1 MQEGAKILVIRF
13 SSIGDIV
20 LTTPVVRALKQQLYG
35 ETTVHYLT
43 KKTFAPILEGNP
55 YIDKIYSIEK
65 DIAEVEDDLFQE
77 GYTQIIDLHSNF
89 RSAQVKRLLR
99 ITHFSVKKLNF
110 KKMLLVAFGMNKMP
124 DKHIV
129 DRYMDTLI
137 AFGVK
142 NDGLGLDYF
151 IPDCDR
157 VDVKLINSVLIPNQF
172 LCFVI
177 GGAHL
182 GKKMSV
188 EKIVSICSKIDFPI
202 VLLGGKDDVDE
213 ANKILENSSR
223 KLFSAVG
230 NFSINQSASIVQQSR
245 MVLAG
250 DTGLMHIAAALKK
263 PVISLWGCTTPDFG
277 MSPYMPVEGSLIIQP
292 HGRDKRPCSK
302 LGNHCKYGM
311 DDRCILHVEEDEVVA
326 GIEKLLF
333 KNE

>member
-1 MQEGAKILVIRF
+1 MQEGAKVLVIRF

-35 ETTVHYLT
+35 DTTVHYLT
-43 KKTFAPILEGNP
+43 KKTFVPILENNP
-55 YIDKIYSIEK
+55 YIDKVYSIDKE
-65 DIAEVEDDLFQE
+65 IAEIEDDLLNE
-77 GYTQIIDLHSNF
+77 GYTQIIDLHFNL

-110 KKMLLVAFGMNKMP
+110 KKMLLVVFGINKMP
-124 DKHIV
+124 EKHIV

-151 IPDCDR
+151 IPQKDE
-157 VDVKLINSVLIPNQF
+157 VMVNSIAPNLTPNEY

-182 GKKMSV
+182 GKKMSA
-188 EKIVSICSKIDFPI
+188 EKITSICSEIDFPI
-202 VLLGGKDDVDE
+202 VLLGGKDDVEE
-213 ANKILENSSR
+213 ANKILESASG

-230 NFSINQSASIVQQSR
+230 KFNINQSASIVQQSR
-245 MVLAG
+245 LVIAG
-250 DTGLMHIAAALKK
+250 DTGLMHIATALKK
-263 PVISLWGCTTPDFG
+263 PVISLWGCTTPDLG
-277 MSPYMPVEGSLIIQP
+277 MSPYRPAAGSVIIQP
-292 HGRDKRPCSK
+292 KNRDKRPCSK

-311 DDRCILHVEEDEVVA
+311 DDRCILHVEESEILEAVFNL
-326 GIEKLLF
+326 I
-333 KNE
+333 